1 MKAIG
6 WILAI
11 FGGLSLMGAIAKGNS
26 ALGPLFWI
34 GVGITLISICNN
46 RNNDKDETK
55 EENKE

>member
-1 MKAIG
+1 MKTIG

-34 GVGITLISICNN
+34 GVGITLISIGNSRNKNN
-46 RNNDKDETK
+46 DETK